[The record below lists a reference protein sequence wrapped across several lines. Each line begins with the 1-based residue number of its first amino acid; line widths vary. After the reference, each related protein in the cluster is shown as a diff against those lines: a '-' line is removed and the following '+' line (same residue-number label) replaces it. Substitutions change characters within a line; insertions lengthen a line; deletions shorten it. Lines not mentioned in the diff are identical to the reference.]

1 MSVLER
7 CRSYREPNKG
17 SKEWQGPA
25 LGVRYTEVS
34 VKRESTVL
42 YMGQDWGSMFFPP
55 KWFRTTGKSR
65 VTHEGEK
72 HPLHFQNGNRKT
84 HWNKIMAWKVNRVV
98 ISDRCP
104 RLLHHFPSINLFSFC
119 SQLYVVFSHFR
130 PCDVPQDNGLFQM
143 LSYSLMH
150 HKEFIIYEKTNL
162 LFTT

>member
-7 CRSYREPNKG
+7 CPSYRESNRG
-17 SKEWQGPA
+17 DKERQGPA

-42 YMGQDWGSMFFPP
+42 YMGQDWGSVFFPP
-55 KWFRTTGKSR
+55 TWFRTTGKSR
-65 VTHEGEK
+65 VTHEREK

-84 HWNKIMAWKVNRVV
+84 HWNTIMAWKVNRGV

-104 RLLHHFPSINLFSFC
+104 RLLHNSSSMNLFSFC
-119 SQLYVVFSHFR
+119 SQLYVLFSHFR

-143 LSYSLMH
+143 LSYPRMH
-150 HKEFIIYEKTNL
+150 LKEFIIDEKTNL
-162 LFTT
+162 LFIT